1 MLGGGAIF
9 SIGHLNHQVTT
20 SSKAMQMDNLGND
33 LKEGVVLSIELPPCM
48 TTQKVFSPLSI
59 IVLKDNSH
67 LHLWKGKDVT
77 ISHTIHWL
85 GEVINSFCFL
95 YDLLF
100 LQAIFLLLFVTFLFN
115 CIIHQS
121 FCICN
126 NL

>member
-67 LHLWKGKDVT
+67 LHLWKGKM
-77 ISHTIHWL
+77 
-85 GEVINSFCFL
+85 
-95 YDLLF
+95 
-100 LQAIFLLLFVTFLFN
+100 
-115 CIIHQS
+115 
-121 FCICN
+121 
-126 NL
+126 